1 MRQNLA
7 TWAMKYGMAIY
18 SKNAGPTLSALISKA
33 AAMDHKRVS
42 LDDEIDLVRSTLLR
56 TVEMWSKALEG
67 GLPVDNLIS
76 IEALIR
82 ECTECVARLVVS
94 QSKISLVTQ
103 GAIQLSSVSW
113 VIGEVTRVIDSE
125 IRIRDEAVADK
136 IVSKIKEIKLPVDG
150 TLERF
155 IQTVRDE
162 AFL

>member
-18 SKNAGPTLSALISKA
+18 TKNAGPTLSALIAKA
-33 AAMDHKRVS
+33 AEMDHKRTS
-42 LDDEIDLVRSTLLR
+42 LEDEIDLVRATLMR
-56 TVEMWSKALEG
+56 TVEMWSKALES
-67 GLPVDNLIS
+67 GLAVDALIS
-76 IEALIR
+76 IETLIR
-82 ECTECVARLVVS
+82 ECSECVARLVVS

-125 IRIRDEAVADK
+125 IRGRDESVADK
-136 IVSKIKEIKLPVDG
+136 IVEKIRGIKLPVDG